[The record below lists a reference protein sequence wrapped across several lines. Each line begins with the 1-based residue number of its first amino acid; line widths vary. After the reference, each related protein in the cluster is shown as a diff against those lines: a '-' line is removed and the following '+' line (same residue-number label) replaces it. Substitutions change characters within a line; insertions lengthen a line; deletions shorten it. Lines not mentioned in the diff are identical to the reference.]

1 MQARGW
7 RASRRLAPPPQVKPV
22 FEDAAKY
29 APRSVMHITAS
40 RFRRAVKML
49 FSDLTM
55 LQVDGLIEARSRRRR
70 REQQAAAAA
79 RARKPPCRW

>member
-1 MQARGW
+1 MLAAAT
-7 RASRRLAPPPQVKPV
+7 ASAAAQVKPV

-49 FSDLTM
+49 FSDLTTA
-55 LQVDGLIEARSRRRR
+55 QVDDLIQKFTDEPGLVNYASFL
-70 REQQAAAAA
+70 AVVD
-79 RARKPPCRW
+79 PPSAD